1 VTSSTLASRNGS
13 HTNGSHATPDF
24 EVPAQARRRKLPAS
38 YKLRI
43 LCEADGCAQGEVGAL
58 LRREGLYSSQLATWR
73 KQRQDGTLTALAAHR
88 RGRPPIISPEAT
100 ALAAVRAENER
111 LTRQLAAAE
120 AIIDIQKK
128 VSSLLA
134 LTLSSAVPGQQP

>member
-1 VTSSTLASRNGS
+1 MVTSTPASRNGL
-13 HTNGSHATPDF
+13 HAAPAA
-24 EVPAQARRRKLPAS
+24 EVPAQARRRSLPAS

-43 LCEADGCAQGEVGAL
+43 LCEADGCAPGEVGAL

-73 KQRQDGTLTALAAHR
+73 KQRKDGTLTALAPHR
-88 RGRPPIISPEAT
+88 RGRTPIVSAEAT

-120 AIIDIQKK
+120 AIIEIQKK

-134 LTLSSAVPGQQP
+134 LTLPTVPSGQQP

>member
-1 VTSSTLASRNGS
+1 MTNSTLASRNGTS
-13 HTNGSHATPDF
+13 SSTSS
-24 EVPAQARRRKLPAS
+24 EVPAQARRRMLPAA

-58 LRREGLYSSQLATWR
+58 LRREGLYSSQLAIWR
-73 KQRQDGTLTALAAHR
+73 KQRKAGTLTAFAPQR
-88 RGRPPIISPEAT
+88 RGRPPIISAEAAT
-100 ALAAVRAENER
+100 LAAVQAENAR

-120 AIIDIQKK
+120 AVIEIQKK

-134 LTLSSAVPGQQP
+134 LTLPSVPSGQ

>member
-1 VTSSTLASRNGS
+1 VTSSTLASRNS
-13 HTNGSHATPDF
+13 PHSTPDF

-38 YKLRI
+38 FKLRI
-43 LCEADGCAQGEVGAL
+43 LCEADGCKQGEVGAL

-73 KQRQDGTLTALAAHR
+73 KQRQDGTLTALAPRR
-88 RGRPPIISPEAT
+88 RGRPSLISADAS

-134 LTLSSAVPGQQP
+134 LTLPSAPSGQQP